1 MRFVLLLNSA
11 ALLAS
16 LLPSSVAPLS
26 AGYSKPILPSSSSVS
41 SYRTSNSAAFIT
53 STAACSTRPNSQSCN
68 IFQIKSSHISTTR
81 LFQARTNKNES
92 TKDTQTQEEGLF
104 SNITLNPFYT
114 IAYLI
119 FVSVATYM
127 STTETPGASQ
137 EIIEKFIA
145 DPLHPNIGS
154 SLFEVVFN
162 TLGLIGLPLACL
174 IMPGAKGQRFNP
186 TPFLFGSAAAGY
198 GSLGLFVMM
207 RKPVTAVESEKD
219 LGWFTRNVLE
229 NKVFNWALVV
239 ALSNVYYITGAGE
252 SLLVDPTKTIQEFQE
267 VIGASALGFVSTVD
281 LTILCLTGA
290 SLVPEDL
297 ERRGVFRDEPAKA
310 YAVAAST
317 LLFPAVGLALYSALR
332 PRLVFEDE

>member
-16 LLPSSVAPLS
+16 LLPSSVALS
-26 AGYSKPILPSSSSVS
+26 AGCSRPILPSSSSV

-53 STAACSTRPNSQSCN
+53 TAAGSTQSNSKSCN
-68 IFQIKSSHISTTR
+68 IFQNKSSRISTTR
-81 LFQARTNKNES
+81 LFQARANKNEP
-92 TKDTQTQEEGLF
+92 TQETQTQEEGLF

-119 FVSVATYM
+119 FFSAATYM

-137 EIIEKFIA
+137 EIIENFIA

-174 IMPGAKGQRFNP
+174 IMPGAKGQRCNP

-198 GSLGLFVMM
+198 GSLGLFMM
-207 RKPVTAVESEKD
+207 TRKPVTDVESEKD

-239 ALSNVYYITGAGE
+239 ALANVYYITGAGE
-252 SLLVDPTKTIQEFQE
+252 SLLVDPSKTLQEFQE